1 MKKIFA
7 IVFTAVL
14 MLSLL
19 PAAALASQDE
29 TGNGTP
35 SGYHFTLNIIGVK
48 DKSADMDSEGGNTIF
63 VKADG
68 VSKIFLQQYVP
79 PEGSD
84 MNFKDAFAVLDKNG
98 TDSDG
103 ASFMLPAPGFDAY
116 VIGVDPSPDTIYS
129 VYARPLGK
137 PGGFATMTTCA
148 ELINESQL
156 FGMLPNSDQKEI
168 KNAERE
174 ALNEGIPVY
183 ASVEQVGQ
191 AITER
196 KPGQSKF
203 ENVTAELTSIVFEID
218 LIMMIDTDGDGV
230 PDTPVVV
237 ATYFVRVPIFDEMLG
252 EIYWEYD
259 NTGDPDQD
267 LSGLKH
273 LQLQFYEV
281 PTSLVDAD
289 SGFSPI
295 IY

>member
-1 MKKIFA
+1 
-7 IVFTAVL
+7 
-14 MLSLL
+14 
-19 PAAALASQDE
+19 
-29 TGNGTP
+29 
-35 SGYHFTLNIIGVK
+35 
-48 DKSADMDSEGGNTIF
+48 
-63 VKADG
+63 
-68 VSKIFLQQYVP
+68 
-79 PEGSD
+79 
-84 MNFKDAFAVLDKNG
+84 
-98 TDSDG
+98 
-103 ASFMLPAPGFDAY
+103 
-116 VIGVDPSPDTIYS
+116 
-129 VYARPLGK
+129 
-137 PGGFATMTTCA
+137 
-148 ELINESQL
+148 
-156 FGMLPNSDQKEI
+156 MLPNSDQKEI

>member
-48 DKSADMDSEGGNTIF
+48 DKSADMDSEGGSTIF

-137 PGGFATMTTCA
+137 PGCRT
-148 ELINESQL
+148 
-156 FGMLPNSDQKEI
+156 DQ
-168 KNAERE
+168 
-174 ALNEGIPVY
+174 
-183 ASVEQVGQ
+183 
-191 AITER
+191 
-196 KPGQSKF
+196 
-203 ENVTAELTSIVFEID
+203 
-218 LIMMIDTDGDGV
+218 
-230 PDTPVVV
+230 
-237 ATYFVRVPIFDEMLG
+237 
-252 EIYWEYD
+252 
-259 NTGDPDQD
+259 
-267 LSGLKH
+267 
-273 LQLQFYEV
+273 
-281 PTSLVDAD
+281 
-289 SGFSPI
+289 
-295 IY
+295 